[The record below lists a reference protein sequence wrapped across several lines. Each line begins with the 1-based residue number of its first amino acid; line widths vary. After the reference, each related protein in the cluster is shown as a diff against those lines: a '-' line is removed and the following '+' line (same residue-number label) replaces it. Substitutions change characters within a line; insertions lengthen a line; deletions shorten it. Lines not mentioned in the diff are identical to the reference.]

1 MKTLIKTIA
10 TGLLATFIT
19 FSASSAELNE
29 VEIYEGTIR
38 AHTVLQIYL
47 FFRETGKLMI

>member
-29 VEIYEGTIR
+29 VEFMKVQLR